1 MSVANF
7 VQTFHGHPSLPAAAE
22 TLTGARTV
30 TLADPLELWLDPGGA
45 DRVVTMPAEA
55 DVPGAYY
62 RIANTANDDGEALT
76 VNDDASSPNLIVSIP
91 RQRMATIYCD
101 GSAWSVIGEFIVT
114 SAT

>member
-1 MSVANF
+1 MPVSNT
-7 VQTFHGHPSLPAAAE
+7 VQTFNGHPSIPAAEE
-22 TLTGARTV
+22 TLTGARV
-30 TLADPLELWLDPGGA
+30 ITLADPLELWLDPGGA
-45 DRVVTMPAEA
+45 TKVVTMPAEA

-62 RIANTANDDGEALT
+62 RIANTADGAEALT
-76 VNDDASSPNLIVSIP
+76 VNDAASSPNLIVSVP